1 MQRLTAQNRELQTQ
15 IEDMLHRFEEMDE
28 QIRELYFKVV
38 SEIIDG
44 AVPDLAPDLFRM
56 VDINDDGTIT
66 AEEWAKCKNVIK
78 NPEPR
83 AVIGLLFKLL
93 VCFYMMHIHIYM
105 YVYVSDGVCL
115 HE

>member
-1 MQRLTAQNRELQTQ
+1 MQYLSKYTPEIPIPPPYARPPLLSE
-15 IEDMLHRFEEMDE
+15 FEDE

-66 AEEWAKCKNVIK
+66 AEEWAKCKNVIE

-93 VCFYMMHIHIYM
+93 VCTSMKCIHVSCGCW
-105 YVYVSDGVCL
+105 YV
-115 HE
+115 HTHR

>member
-1 MQRLTAQNRELQTQ
+1 MQYLSKYTPEIGRRDFFPPPHARPPLLSE
-15 IEDMLHRFEEMDE
+15 FEDE

-56 VDINDDGTIT
+56 MDINDDGTIT

-93 VCFYMMHIHIYM
+93 VCFYMMHIHIY
-105 YVYVSDGVCL
+105 VCM
-115 HE
+115 